1 MINEVSTRSWTSEP
15 FIEYLTEGR
24 FFVGWVD
31 KNYSLSEGTDNLN
44 FLVYNDGNNPSYKV
58 NNLPKGTVRQ
68 NELEPCRVVS

>member
-24 FFVGWVD
+24 FFIGWVE

-44 FLVYNDGNNPSYKV
+44 FLV
-58 NNLPKGTVRQ
+58 
-68 NELEPCRVVS
+68 